1 MQAKKTAP
9 TAARGRSNVQK
20 KAATKQIVT
29 STANQENKP
38 PVVDTRT
45 AEEIDASYK
54 KNLALFNAA
63 KAKFD
68 DAFERKMEEIKTVF
82 G

>member
-1 MQAKKTAP
+1 M
-9 TAARGRSNVQK
+9 
-20 KAATKQIVT
+20 ATTVGK
-29 STANQENKP
+29 ENKP